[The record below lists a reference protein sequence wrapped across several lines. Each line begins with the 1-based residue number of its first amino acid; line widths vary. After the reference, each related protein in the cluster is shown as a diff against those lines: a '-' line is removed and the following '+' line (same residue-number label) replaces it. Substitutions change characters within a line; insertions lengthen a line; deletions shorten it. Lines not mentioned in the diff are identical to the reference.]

1 MRSGRR
7 REAFDA
13 MFEIFVKE
21 GRELTLL
28 EMRTMY
34 PYETADLRKQFQSNL
49 GSAVRRMRR
58 IYADRWHE
66 IYDTKLG
73 VVHEAPKPAPKP
85 VEVEEK
91 VEEPSKKLTPLE
103 ILRGKAG
110 TWEGEHE

>member
-1 MRSGRR
+1 MKHSRR
-7 REAFDA
+7 KSSFDA
-13 MFEIFVKE
+13 MFDAFVKE
-21 GRELTLL
+21 GRELTLG
-28 EMRTMY
+28 EMKALY
-34 PYETADLRKQFQSNL
+34 PKETDNLRKNFQGSL
-49 GSAVRRMRR
+49 GGAVRRMRK
-58 IYADRWHE
+58 IYASRWHE
-66 IYDTKLG
+66 IYDLKLG